1 MAGSEAGIN
10 QGGSPVRRTTGRQ
23 AAVRIGTRGSPLA
36 LAQAEMVKAALA
48 TAHAALSGDA
58 AVEIVIIKTTGDQIQ
73 DRALSEIGGKGL
85 FTKEIEEAL
94 LADTIDLAVHSM
106 KDVPTHLP
114 DGLEICCLLEREDPR
129 DVLISRSGN
138 SIATLPQGAVIGSAS
153 LRRQAQLLALR
164 PDLKVVN
171 LRGNVGT
178 RLAKLAK
185 GDADATLLALAGLKR
200 LGKADVAT
208 AILDMTEMLPAV
220 AQGAIG
226 IEIRAADRRMRDL
239 LTPLHHAETE
249 IAVAAERA
257 CLAELE
263 GSCRTPIAAYAHLAA
278 DGRLHLRA
286 LIAKPDGSAVH
297 RDERTGPAADAAQL
311 GRDSG
316 RHLKSLAGPD
326 FLA

>member
-1 MAGSEAGIN
+1 MAGSEPGIN
-10 QGGSPVRRTTGRQ
+10 QSGTPES
-23 AAVRIGTRGSPLA
+23 AAPNSAVGVRIGTRGSPLA
-36 LAQAEMVKAALA
+36 LAQAEMVKTGLAA
-48 TAHAALSGDA
+48 AHAALAAPG

-94 LADTIDLAVHSM
+94 VDGRIDVAVHSM
-106 KDVPTHLP
+106 KDVPTQLP
-114 DGLEICCLLEREDPR
+114 DGLEIACLLEREDPR
-129 DVLISRSGN
+129 DVLISRKGN

-164 PDLKVVN
+164 PDLKVIT

-178 RLAKLAK
+178 RLNKLAN

-226 IEIRAADRRMRDL
+226 LEIRATDRRMQDL
-239 LTPLHHAETE
+239 LAPLHHAATAA
-249 IAVAAERA
+249 AVTAERA

-263 GSCRTPIAAYAHLAA
+263 GSCRTPIAAHAEIKG
-278 DGRLHLRA
+278 DQLHLTA
-286 LIAKPDGSAVH
+286 LIALPNGSRVH
-297 RDERTGPAADAAQL
+297 RDERSGPVKDAEKL

-316 RHLKSLAGPD
+316 RALKSLAGPD

>member
-1 MAGSEAGIN
+1 MAGSEGRIN
-10 QGGSPVRRTTGRQ
+10 QGDSPLSGTQSG
-23 AAVRIGTRGSPLA
+23 AGVRIGTRGSPLA
-36 LAQAEMVKAALA
+36 LAQAEMVKSGLAA
-48 TAHAALSGDA
+48 AHAALRA
-58 AVEIVIIKTTGDQIQ
+58 AGAIEIVIIKTTGDQIQ

-85 FTKEIEEAL
+85 FTKEIEDA
-94 LADTIDLAVHSM
+94 LADGRIDVAVHSM
-106 KDVPTHLP
+106 KDVPTQLP
-114 DGLEICCLLEREDPR
+114 DGLEIACLLEREDPR
-129 DVLISRSGN
+129 DVLISSKGN
-138 SIATLPQGAVIGSAS
+138 SIATLPLGAVVGSAS

-164 PDLKVVN
+164 PDLKVIT

-178 RLAKLAK
+178 RLNKLAQ

-226 IEIRAADRRMRDL
+226 LEIRATDRRTRDL
-239 LTPLHHAETE
+239 LAPLHHAAT
-249 IAVAAERA
+249 AVAVTAERA

-263 GSCRTPIAAYAHLAA
+263 GSCRTPIAAHAELTG
-278 DGRLHLRA
+278 DGQLRLRA
-286 LIAKPDGSAVH
+286 LIAKPDGTSLL
-297 RDERTGPAADAAQL
+297 RDERSGPAADAERL

-316 RHLKSLAGPD
+316 RALKSLAGPD

>member
-1 MAGSEAGIN
+1 
-10 QGGSPVRRTTGRQ
+10 
-23 AAVRIGTRGSPLA
+23 
-36 LAQAEMVKAALA
+36 
-48 TAHAALSGDA
+48 
-58 AVEIVIIKTTGDQIQ
+58 
-73 DRALSEIGGKGL
+73 
-85 FTKEIEEAL
+85 
-94 LADTIDLAVHSM
+94 M

-114 DGLEICCLLEREDPR
+114 DGLEIACLLEREDPR
-129 DVLISRSGN
+129 DVLISREGT

-164 PDLKVVN
+164 PDLKVVI

-178 RLAKLAK
+178 RLGKLAN

-200 LGKADVAT
+200 LGRTEVAT
-208 AILDMTEMLPAV
+208 AILETTEMLPAV

-239 LTPLHHAETE
+239 LRPLHHAATDA
-249 IAVAAERA
+249 AVTAERA

-263 GSCRTPIAAYAHLAA
+263 GSCRTPIAAYAVLTP
-278 DGRLHLRA
+278 DGQLHLRA
-286 LIAKPDGSAVH
+286 LIAKPDGSQLY
-297 RDERTGPAADAAQL
+297 RDERTGPVAEAARL

-316 RHLKSLAGPD
+316 RHLKSLAGPG

>member
-1 MAGSEAGIN
+1 MAGSQAGIN
-10 QGGSPVRRTTGRQ
+10 QGTQLTRGAG
-23 AAVRIGTRGSPLA
+23 VRIGTRGSPLA

-48 TAHAALSGDA
+48 AAHAPLAQHGA
-58 AVEIVIIKTTGDQIQ
+58 IEIVIIKTTGDQIQ

-94 LADTIDLAVHSM
+94 LADAIDLAVHSM
-106 KDVPTHLP
+106 KDVPTRLP

-164 PDLKVVN
+164 PDLKVVT

-239 LTPLHHAETE
+239 LQPLHHRATE
-249 IAVAAERA
+249 IAVTAERA

-263 GSCRTPIAAYAHLAA
+263 GSCRTPIAAYAEIAA
-278 DGRLHLRA
+278 DGQLHLRA

-297 RDERTGPAADAAQL
+297 RDARQGPVADAERL

-316 RHLKSLAGPD
+316 RYLKSLAGPD